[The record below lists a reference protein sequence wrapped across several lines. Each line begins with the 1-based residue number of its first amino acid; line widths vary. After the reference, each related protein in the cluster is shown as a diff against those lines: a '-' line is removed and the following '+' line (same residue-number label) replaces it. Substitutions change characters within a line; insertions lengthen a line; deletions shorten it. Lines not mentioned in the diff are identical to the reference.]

1 MTGAI
6 AEKIS
11 MMGGDFDLVKLV
23 SRPKN
28 WYFRYWYK
36 SEGNRRG
43 NHIYRSL
50 RTDDRTKAER
60 LAFEEWR
67 KLKTHELE
75 VGSVTPKTPQD
86 LMDDWLEHTRRRVI
100 TGEIQEVT
108 YKSKRC
114 KSKNWA

>member
-6 AEKIS
+6 AEKIT
-11 MMGGDFDLVKLV
+11 MMDGEFDLVKLV

-36 SEGNRRG
+36 SEGRRRG

-50 RTDDRTKAER
+50 RTDDRTKAEK

-67 KLKTHELE
+67 IFVVHFLNLTVSSRKFFILSIY
-75 VGSVTPKTPQD
+75 VS
-86 LMDDWLEHTRRRVI
+86 
-100 TGEIQEVT
+100 
-108 YKSKRC
+108 
-114 KSKNWA
+114 